1 MRFAKPKN
9 SHCKKKGSQNIL
21 PTDLQ
26 QQRWTN
32 DDRLYTFRWTISYIL
47 KLYLHLPPFN
57 CLFLLTRWGLSELE
71 NLCTGKDE
79 FWGWWIDPQSVEQM
93 FTQLA
98 RWGSWAPVLPHGG
111 TDEGAL
117 ALEDILHCFA
127 AKGRK
132 PPVPW
137 GLQSSWSYF
146 THCEDL

>member
-1 MRFAKPKN
+1 MTTEEYSDIANMYGLLLRC
-9 SHCKKKGSQNIL
+9 SH
-21 PTDLQ
+21 
-26 QQRWTN
+26 
-32 DDRLYTFRWTISYIL
+32 Y
-47 KLYLHLPPFN
+47 
-57 CLFLLTRWGLSELE
+57 
-71 NLCTGKDE
+71 LCTGKDE
-79 FWGWWIDPQSVEQM
+79 FWGGRIDPQSVEHM
-93 FTQLA
+93 FTQPA

-137 GLQSSWSYF
+137 GLQTSWSYF